1 MLNFIIALKKTANF
15 LLPAT
20 ISYGVAI
27 AASYGLFQI
36 FDYNEVVLYC
46 LLALS
51 AVILTLGIIFII
63 FKDKIDWV
71 IYPQRVFISA
81 SSVAMAAF
89 LMWKD
94 EYYKLAFSWW
104 MYGLLFGLLVFS
116 LVYRRFFKRIA
127 VNTTLKEHI
136 DNDFTVIPD
145 DKEKTARLVAEQLQQ
160 QLKRRYL
167 NRLMV
172 RPIAQSFKKGDDN
185 IVVFTSGFITKGRAP
200 EIIFELDVELPMID
214 FASE

>member
-1 MLNFIIALKKTANF
+1 MLNFIITLKKTANF

-27 AASYGLFQI
+27 AVSYGSFQV
-36 FDYNEVVLYC
+36 FGYNEVVFYC

-51 AVILTLGIIFII
+51 AIILTLGIIFII
-63 FKDKIDWV
+63 FKDKIDWI

-81 SSVAMAAF
+81 SSVAIAAF

-94 EYYKLAFSWW
+94 EYYKLTFSWW

-116 LVYRRFFKRIA
+116 LVYGRFFKRIA

-145 DKEKTARLVAEQLQQ
+145 DKEKTAKLVAEQLQQ

-172 RPIAQSFKKGDDN
+172 RPIAQSFKKGDGD
-185 IVVFTSGFITKGRAP
+185 IVVFTSGFITKSRSP
-200 EIIFELDVELPMID
+200 KIIFELDVELPLVD
-214 FASE
+214 SKKE

>member
-27 AASYGLFQI
+27 AASYGLFQT
-36 FDYNEVVLYC
+36 FGYNEVVLYC

-63 FKDKIDWV
+63 FRDKIDWI
-71 IYPQRVFISA
+71 IYPKRVFISA
-81 SSVAMAAF
+81 SSAVIAVF

-94 EYYKLAFSWW
+94 EYYQLAFSWW
-104 MYGLLFGLLVFS
+104 MYGLLFVLLVFS

-167 NRLMV
+167 NKLMV
-172 RPIAQSFKKGDDN
+172 RPIGQSFKKGDDN
-185 IVVFTSGFITKGRAP
+185 IIVFTSGFITKSRAP
-200 EIIFELDVELPMID
+200 KIVFELDVELPMIKS
-214 FASE
+214 AS